1 MTFLHSLVSPT
12 PLFRRPRLL
21 FFFVVL
27 SMVFFFVISN
37 SKVFFFI
44 IFVISNSKVF
54 FFIFRDEFFREG
66 ANVEALVPA
75 AIPTAFYNRFALAFV
90 TVEDTAL
97 RDVALTIVV
106 GIRTESTFLAPVFII
121 VIGRAIKL
129 ATAASP

>member
-12 PLFRRPRLL
+12 PLFRRSRLL

-27 SMVFFFVISN
+27 S
-37 SKVFFFI
+37 KVFFF

-66 ANVEALVPA
+66 ANEEALVPA

>member
-44 IFVISNSKVF
+44 
-54 FFIFRDEFFREG
+54 FRDEFFREG
-66 ANVEALVPA
+66 ANEEALVPA